1 MKEKRIYR
9 EMDQSERRIVRNR
22 IRRKRQIRRN
32 ILVTGMAVFL
42 ILSLSATFFSF
53 RSKAGSDSE
62 QIMYKYFKSISVS
75 YGDTLSTYA
84 DDYNVESEQE
94 RESYIQEIMRINHLE
109 DETIRSGEYLIVPYY
124 SSEFIG

>member
-1 MKEKRIYR
+1 
-9 EMDQSERRIVRNR
+9 MDQSERRIVRNR